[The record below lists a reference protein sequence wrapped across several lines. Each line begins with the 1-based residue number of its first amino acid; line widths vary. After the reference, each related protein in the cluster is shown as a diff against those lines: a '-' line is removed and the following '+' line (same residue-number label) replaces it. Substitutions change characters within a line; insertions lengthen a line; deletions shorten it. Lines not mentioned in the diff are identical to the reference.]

1 MNKKTRGTTDAVE
14 ILHRLFIKDDP
25 ERLESLQREREKAY
39 IAGQIYEMRTRAG
52 LSQSQLAQRVGTTQ
66 SVISRL
72 EDADYEGHS
81 LNMLRRI
88 ARALNCRLEVHFVP
102 ERKKRTAVA
111 K

>member
-1 MNKKTRGTTDAVE
+1 MAAKKTTDIVK
-14 ILHRLFIKDDP
+14 ILHARYIKDDP

-39 IAGQIYEMRTRAG
+39 IAGQIYDMRTHAG
-52 LSQSQLAQRVGTTQ
+52 LSQAELAERVGTTQ

-102 ERKKRTAVA
+102 EDKKVAAV

>member
-1 MNKKTRGTTDAVE
+1 MTEKKTTDTVK
-14 ILHRLFIKDDP
+14 ILHARYIKDDP

-39 IAGQIYEMRTRAG
+39 IAGQIYELRTRAG
-52 LSQSQLAQRVGTTQ
+52 LSQAELAERVGTTQ

-88 ARALNCRLEVHFVP
+88 AKALNCRLELRFVP
-102 ERKKRTAVA
+102 ERSVK
-111 K
+111 

>member
-1 MNKKTRGTTDAVE
+1 MAVKKTTDIVK
-14 ILHRLFIKDDP
+14 ILHARYIKDDP

-39 IAGQIYEMRTRAG
+39 IAGQIYDMRTHAG
-52 LSQSQLAQRVGTTQ
+52 LSQAELAERVGTTQ

-102 ERKKRTAVA
+102 EDKKVAAV

>member
-1 MNKKTRGTTDAVE
+1 MTAKKTTDIVK
-14 ILHRLFIKDDP
+14 ILHGRYIKGDP
-25 ERLESLQREREKAY
+25 ERLESLQKEREKAH
-39 IAGQIYEMRTRAG
+39 IAGQIYDMRTRAG
-52 LSQSQLAQRVGTTQ
+52 LSQAELAERVGTTQ

-88 ARALNCRLEVHFVP
+88 ARALNCRLEVRFVP
-102 ERKKRTAVA
+102 ERKKATTA

>member
-1 MNKKTRGTTDAVE
+1 MPRKKTIDAVE
-14 ILHRLFIKDDP
+14 ILHSRYIQNDP

-39 IAGQIYEMRTRAG
+39 IAGQIYDMRMRAG
-52 LSQSQLAQRVGTTQ
+52 LSQTELAGRVETTQ

-88 ARALNCRLEVHFVP
+88 AKALDCRLEVRFVP
-102 ERKKRTAVA
+102 EPMKKTVTGGG
-111 K
+111 

>member
-1 MNKKTRGTTDAVE
+1 MTEKKTTDTVK
-14 ILHRLFIKDDP
+14 ILHARYIKDNP
-25 ERLESLQREREKAY
+25 ERLESLQKEREKAY
-39 IAGQIYEMRTRAG
+39 IAGQIYELRTRAG
-52 LSQSQLAQRVGTTQ
+52 LSQAELAERVGTTQ

-88 ARALNCRLEVHFVP
+88 ARALNCRLELRFVP
-102 ERKKRTAVA
+102 DEKTRAVRA

>member
-1 MNKKTRGTTDAVE
+1 MAAKKTTDIVK
-14 ILHRLFIKDDP
+14 ILHARYIKDDP

-39 IAGQIYEMRTRAG
+39 IAGQISDMRTHAG
-52 LSQSQLAQRVGTTQ
+52 LSQAELAERVGTTQ

-102 ERKKRTAVA
+102 EKRTMSAA
-111 K
+111 E

>member
-1 MNKKTRGTTDAVE
+1 MTEKKTTDTVK
-14 ILHRLFIKDDP
+14 ILHARYIKDDP

-39 IAGQIYEMRTRAG
+39 IAGQIYELRTRAG
-52 LSQSQLAQRVGTTQ
+52 LSQAELAERVGTTQ

-88 ARALNCRLEVHFVP
+88 AKALNCRIDVRFVP
-102 ERKKRTAVA
+102 EAKKDT
-111 K
+111 